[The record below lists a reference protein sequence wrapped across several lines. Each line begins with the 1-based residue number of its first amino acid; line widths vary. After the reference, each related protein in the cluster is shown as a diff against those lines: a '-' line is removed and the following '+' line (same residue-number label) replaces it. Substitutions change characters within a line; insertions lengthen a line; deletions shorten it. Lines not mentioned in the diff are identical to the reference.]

1 MITIHEILLQTTLK
15 SWESLHSQTKQLVT
29 TNTQT
34 NSDLCISEETGDA
47 KCLYKNGYLLVT
59 PKTPGTKNHRKT
71 TNRKRTGFKWQA
83 ATKFVTQED
92 INLRQ
97 KKRCHFSTKFNLL
110 KFVRCR
116 KKLNLLNE
124 NRFVPPPAK
133 WLQDLKI
140 SRQTNIISDKISMN
154 NSQSA
159 KAHKSVLQPGIWA
172 SCS

>member
-1 MITIHEILLQTTLK
+1 MTLNVFIKMVICLSPLKPLGPNTTENLQTGNGQASNDK
-15 SWESLHSQTKQLVT
+15 RPRNSL
-29 TNTQT
+29 
-34 NSDLCISEETGDA
+34 
-47 KCLYKNGYLLVT
+47 
-59 PKTPGTKNHRKT
+59 
-71 TNRKRTGFKWQA
+71 
-83 ATKFVTQED
+83 TQED

-97 KKRCHFSTKFNLL
+97 KKNRCHFSTKFNLV

-154 NSQSA
+154 NSQNA